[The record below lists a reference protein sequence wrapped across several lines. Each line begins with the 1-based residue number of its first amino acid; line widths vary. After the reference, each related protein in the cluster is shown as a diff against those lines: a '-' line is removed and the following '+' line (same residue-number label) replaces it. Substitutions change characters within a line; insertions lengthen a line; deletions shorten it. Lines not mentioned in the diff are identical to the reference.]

1 MEAAKI
7 LMEEHRVI
15 ERVLTSLEVAA
26 ARLKAGEEIRPGF
39 FLTAAEFIKKFAD
52 RSHHNKEEGV
62 LFPAMEK
69 AGIPNEGGPIGVM
82 LAEHQEGR
90 RLTAAMREAADKLAA
105 GDATAREQVVDNAL
119 QYVVL
124 LRAHIAKED
133 GILYPMADRAIQG
146 PAPEEF
152 SLAFKQMA
160 HEETSQGVHDEFLT
174 LADSIESEIA
184 R

>member
-15 ERVLTSLEVAA
+15 ERVLNSLEAA
-26 ARLKAGEEIRPGF
+26 ADRLKAGEEIRPGF
-39 FLTAAEFIKKFAD
+39 FLTAADFIKKFAD
-52 RSHHNKEEGV
+52 GSHHNKEEGV

-82 LAEHQEGR
+82 LADHQEGR
-90 RLTAAMREAADKLAA
+90 RLTAAMRAAADELAA
-105 GDATAREQVVDNAL
+105 GDATASEQVVENAL

-133 GILYPMADRAIQG
+133 GVLYPMADRAIQG
-146 PAPEEF
+146 PAREEF
-152 SLAFKQMA
+152 SQAFKHMA
-160 HEETSQGVHDEFLT
+160 QEETSQGVPEEFHA
-174 LADSIESEIA
+174 LADKIESEIA

>member
-146 PAPEEF
+146 PAREEF

-160 HEETSQGVHDEFLT
+160 QEETSQGVHDEFLT